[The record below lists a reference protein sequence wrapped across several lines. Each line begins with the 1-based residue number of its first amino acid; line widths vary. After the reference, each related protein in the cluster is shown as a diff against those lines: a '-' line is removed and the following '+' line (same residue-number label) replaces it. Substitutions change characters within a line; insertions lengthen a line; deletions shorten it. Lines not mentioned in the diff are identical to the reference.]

1 MSSKDNTSTGN
12 PLVDELALYTELPE
26 SPPLHPMTP
35 QDRDVLERIEEPTDE
50 TPLVDEE

>member
-12 PLVDELALYTELPE
+12 PLVDELALYTELPK

-35 QDRDVLERIEEPTDE
+35 EDRDVLERIEELE
-50 TPLVDEE
+50 EERLADEE